1 MSMKYMTSAAVAA
14 LLLTSS
20 VAFAQEGGE
29 REHGAPHAG
38 AEQHGPAAEKPRA
51 PETHAQPAA
60 PQKRAEE
67 AAPKAH
73 ETPAAGAEHNR
84 AEQAKPTPQSAEHE
98 HAAPA
103 KAAEDARKPAPNAA
117 QERHN
122 NAEGAGHENGAK
134 PNERATTGQANEHAN
149 EHNNAAREPNA
160 GANEHGNAPAHSDH
174 APNNQHASA
183 AEAKN
188 VKLDPQRQTRI
199 TDVIRNQHV
208 DNIEKVDFDVR
219 VGGRVPD
226 HYHFLPI
233 PEDIVSIVP
242 EYRGYDYLVA
252 DNDVI
257 ILDPESHEIVYTLPE
272 GGPDAMNRR
281 AVDCK

>member
-1 MSMKYMTSAAVAA
+1 MLTKYMTSAAVAA

-20 VAFAQEGGE
+20 VAFAQENNE
-29 REHGAPHAG
+29 REHAAPRAG
-38 AEQHGPAAEKPRA
+38 AEQRGPAAETPRA
-51 PETHAQPAA
+51 PEPHAQPAA
-60 PQKRAEE
+60 PRKRAEE
-67 AAPKAH
+67 AAPKPR
-73 ETPAAGAEHNR
+73 ETPAGG
-84 AEQAKPTPQSAEHE
+84 AEHE

-103 KAAEDARKPAPNAA
+103 KAAEDKPNAA
-117 QERHN
+117 PERRN

-134 PNERATTGQANEHAN
+134 PNERATTGQANEHNAERNN
-149 EHNNAAREPNA
+149 EHNNAAREPNG
-160 GANEHGNAPAHSDH
+160 GANEHDNAPAHSDH
-174 APNNQHASA
+174 APHDQHASV

-208 DNIEKVDFDVR
+208 ENITKVDFDVR

-226 HYHFLPI
+226 HYHVLPI

-252 DNDVI
+252 DDDVI